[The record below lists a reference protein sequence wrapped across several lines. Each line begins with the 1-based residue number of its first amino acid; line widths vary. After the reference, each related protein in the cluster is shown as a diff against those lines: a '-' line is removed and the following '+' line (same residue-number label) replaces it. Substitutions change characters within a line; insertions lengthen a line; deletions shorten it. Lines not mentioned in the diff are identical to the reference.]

1 MRFFILLGLVVF
13 LGGCAKHC
21 GEDGPKIH
29 EATKPIVEA
38 IAAYAKEYGEPK
50 SILDVKGIPY
60 KLTPCSERPDLH
72 ECITFKVGY
81 FFKMGDSYFS
91 IRLGSWE
98 GSLNSTAGFNLYA
111 THSYT
116 RCSYRIFEDGK
127 LNDNYLVPKCGVLP
141 SCGEGWKQ

>member
-21 GEDGPKIH
+21 GEDGPEIH

-38 IAAYAKEYGEPK
+38 IAAYAKEHGEPQ

-60 KLTPCSERPDLH
+60 KLTPCSEQTELH
-72 ECITFKVGY
+72 ECEILQNGYYFKFNNDY
-81 FFKMGDSYFS
+81 FVVRLDIWGGTQTTYFELLAKHRYTQCSYLIYKNGKLQDSYLTP
-91 IRLGSWE
+91 R
-98 GSLNSTAGFNLYA
+98 
-111 THSYT
+111 
-116 RCSYRIFEDGK
+116 
-127 LNDNYLVPKCGVLP
+127 CGVLP